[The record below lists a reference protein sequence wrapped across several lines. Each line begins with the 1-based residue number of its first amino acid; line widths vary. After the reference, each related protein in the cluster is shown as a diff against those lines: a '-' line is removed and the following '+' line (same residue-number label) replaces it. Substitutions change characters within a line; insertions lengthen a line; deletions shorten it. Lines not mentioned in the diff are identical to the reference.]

1 MCQSQY
7 DKIQTSI
14 NGAKAAGIQ
23 TLAPDQA
30 SVRLDEDGQPAKGF
44 FIPPT
49 VFVDVPKDAWIWQ
62 NEVFGPVLAVRSFT
76 TEEEA
81 VAEANST
88 RFGLAST
95 VMSADPARA
104 QRVANQ
110 IRAGA
115 VYATSTGHGKVD
127 SIVAF
132 FDLGVKK
139 MKSRTLLGCP
149 PPYLLPWC
157 GTGCL
162 TQFHI
167 RGCTV
172 FSKPCLLQLSILH
185 QCTTSYSNFVAIAIL
200 TTAFCLCS
208 PITS

>member
-30 SVRLDEDGQPAKGF
+30 SVRLDEDGRPAKGF

-139 MKSRTLLGCP
+139 
-149 PPYLLPWC
+149 
-157 GTGCL
+157 
-162 TQFHI
+162 
-167 RGCTV
+167 
-172 FSKPCLLQLSILH
+172 
-185 QCTTSYSNFVAIAIL
+185 
-200 TTAFCLCS
+200 
-208 PITS
+208 